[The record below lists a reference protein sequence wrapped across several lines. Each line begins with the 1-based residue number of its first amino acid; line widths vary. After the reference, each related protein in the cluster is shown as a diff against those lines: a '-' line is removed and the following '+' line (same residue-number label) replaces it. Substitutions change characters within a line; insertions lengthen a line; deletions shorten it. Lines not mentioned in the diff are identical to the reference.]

1 MARRAFVLLIAA
13 FVAAISAGQQPTA
26 GMSLNLNDDTESE
39 LSLQND
45 DGLCRLTTTD
55 PYLHKKVKQMLKEDV
70 VTLINYE
77 LNFPNYTRN
86 PLTVNMAGAYDA
98 KKWSRVTTA
107 HGQTLLS
114 LAFNYGVLSM
124 MTLTLG
130 TETLYV
136 ELQDSPPGCMEAV
149 SDRRKID
156 SVRRLLMRDFD
167 PNPNGPITT
176 VDDGRIC
183 NEIIENDAGYAK
195 FRHMCCYKNSITGA
209 VKCTT
214 KISNIW
220 LNLLSY
226 MLITVRISL
235 VFFGPTLFIS
245 AVLSISKDSVPYV
258 VKLKSKLKKTV
269 CFYRGDT
276 TDLPPVSAK
285 QVLDFS
291 SRRGFPKLQKCLK
304 NWNVPLDQ
312 PVRVRF
318 PQYDINVDYK
328 RMQQENSVPVG
339 LFNSIFGAFFKCQV
353 RFLAPFRECC
363 KSKIFRCSSFT
374 ITWGNFCKKKA
385 KILLIFLIPTPFYL
399 RLVVYYVFERND
411 VESRK
416 KAIKIG
422 NLKESFDSHLI
433 HYFTPTHGVFL
444 FMYGLYVGTAVALAF
459 ISQKG
464 KDHRV
469 KKIIINSF
477 RELEGLNFTDTL
489 SMIASN
495 VVWPLENFG
504 ALGCCVGIIYWPLA
518 VTGSLIVGAVY
529 LLPTLYLTYRMAH
542 HSKLAAVV
550 MARQSNNIKYKVR
563 DKQDLGMYQ
572 CQTDNILQRK
582 NKVGGEFDISIDDLD
597 HVDALEHVQGDA
609 ASVKST
615 LIPYPEFSWLRVIK
629 YVSCA
634 FLSILTLY
642 ALVLIMS
649 EVIGCLVEIIV
660 FTVMGCIV
668 NASALLKYAMLVI
681 MVVMYC
687 GVCFNDMRKKY
698 LKMNRALFNEVKSR
712 IKDIDKVTSLPSSLQ
727 ENCGFKA
734 QELNEQ
740 ADYEV
745 SDDVVP
751 KPANHW
757 MINDLVL
764 FVDSE
769 DTPRIPIQLF
779 KDVIQIQV
787 AGVPGP
793 IYRGQIE
800 AFRNLAKIVLFVV
813 FVFLVILSFSG
824 VHKLSATDETLAT
837 LVGGSLP
844 RMVSMFLAPPRPE
857 VELGTVSFKSKMDEV
872 IKNFCQYWPIY
883 DLPFEVV
890 SAQDGVQISEKKED
904 SNAVKNKVEK
914 PVKSAKR
921 KLLQM
926 PEEVSV
932 IIEPQ
937 VDIAI
942 RLPAWPER

>member
-1 MARRAFVLLIAA
+1 MLI
-13 FVAAISAGQQPTA
+13 
-26 GMSLNLNDDTESE
+26 
-39 LSLQND
+39 
-45 DGLCRLTTTD
+45 
-55 PYLHKKVKQMLKEDV
+55 EDK
-70 VTLINYE
+70 VTLIDYQ
-77 LNFPNYTRN
+77 LNFTGYTRN

-167 PNPNGPITT
+167 ANGNITT

-195 FRHMCCYKNSITGA
+195 FRHNCCYKNSVTGA
-209 VKCTT
+209 IHCTT
-214 KISNIW
+214 EIGNIW
-220 LNLLSY
+220 LNLLSS
-226 MLITVRISL
+226 MLIIVRLGL
-235 VFFGPTLFIS
+235 VFLGPSLFIS
-245 AVLSISKDSVPYV
+245 AVLTMSKDSVPYV
-258 VKLKSKLKKTV
+258 VRLKSKLEKTV
-269 CFYRGDT
+269 CFYRSNT
-276 TDLPPVSAK
+276 TDLPPVSANR
-285 QVLDFS
+285 VLDLS
-291 SRRGFPKLQKCLK
+291 SQKGFPKLQKCLQESK
-304 NWNVPLDQ
+304 VPLDQ
-312 PVRVRF
+312 PIRVRF

-328 RMQQENSVPVG
+328 RMQKENVVPVG
-339 LFNSIFGAFFKCQV
+339 LFYSIFSAIFGCQV
-353 RFLAPFRECC
+353 RFLGPFRDCC
-363 KSKIFRCSSFT
+363 KSRMFSNSRFT
-374 ITWGNFCKKKA
+374 ITWGNFCKRLA
-385 KILLIFLIPTPFYL
+385 KILLILLIPTPFYL
-399 RLVVYYVFERND
+399 RLVVYYKFESEE
-411 VESRK
+411 VERRK
-416 KAIKIG
+416 KAIAVG
-422 NLKESFDSHLI
+422 GLRESVESSLI
-433 HYFTPTHGVFL
+433 HYFTPTHGVFI
-444 FMYGLYVGTAVALAF
+444 FMYILYVVTAMALAF

-477 RELEGLNFTDTL
+477 RELKGLNFTDTL

-495 VVWPLENFG
+495 VVWPLKNFG

-563 DKQDLGMYQ
+563 QKQDMGMYRF
-572 CQTDNILQRK
+572 QTEEFLRK
-582 NKVGGEFDISIDDLD
+582 GNKVASDLDISLGDLD
-597 HVDALEHVQGDA
+597 HVVPSEHIQEEV

-615 LIPYPEFSWLRVIK
+615 PVPYPKFSWLRVIK
-629 YVSCA
+629 YVFCA

-649 EVIGCLVEIIV
+649 EVIGCLVEIVV
-660 FTVMGCIV
+660 FTIMGCIV
-668 NASALLKYAMLVI
+668 NAGALLKYVMLILMIIV
-681 MVVMYC
+681 YC
-687 GVCFNDMRKKY
+687 GDCFNNMEKKY
-698 LKMNRALFNEVKSR
+698 LKLNRALFNEVKFR
-712 IKDIDKVTSLPSSLQ
+712 IKDLDKVTSLPSSLQ

-740 ADYEV
+740 ADYEA
-745 SDDVVP
+745 SDDVAR
-751 KPANHW
+751 KPPNHW

-764 FVDSE
+764 FVDNE
-769 DTPRIPIQLF
+769 DTPRIPVQLF
-779 KDVIQIQV
+779 NDVIQIRV

-800 AFRNLAKIVLFVV
+800 AFQNLSKIVFFVV
-813 FVFLVILSFSG
+813 FVFLVVLSFG
-824 VHKLSATDETLAT
+824 TVHQISATNQTLAT
-837 LVGGSLP
+837 LVGGFMP
-844 RMVSMFLAPPRPE
+844 RMLRMFLAPPRPE

-890 SAQDGVQISEKKED
+890 TDEDDDQSLKSNEKKSEAEKVDLCRSNGIDTKDTSVCDDFDDIDGVAESRRPSTQPFSAFSTHFKKPQVFRQV
-904 SNAVKNKVEK
+904 SI
-914 PVKSAKR
+914 
-921 KLLQM
+921 LM
-926 PEEVSV
+926 EEH
-932 IIEPQ
+932 

-942 RLPAWPER
+942 CLPTWPEQ